1 MQAAAIFTPY
11 FRQKRNIFY
20 FFGILNAEKRKNRK
34 NMEGNWILKIY
45 INNKSTANIETTI
58 QRWKHV
64 RRKGNHYVG
73 NYIKKPKKEIA
84 KLRRLGIKYDC
95 YRVEYER
102 ANNYRQTFFSRTS
115 GPYTCRYCNKKLS
128 KTQVYVD
135 HIVPVSK
142 VQKTNYAKMML
153 NLSRYS
159 NVNDIKNLAPACRTC
174 NLKKSDKMGV
184 WIIRG
189 WLGKYKAYWIIL
201 AILKFLGLALMLL
214 GTVYIFKLFGWKIP
228 YL

>member
-128 KTQVYVD
+128 KTQVYSTFWNVKAFGAY
-135 HIVPVSK
+135 IVLYAVSFMLMNSHVILSLIIGIAMFVINLLLQHRISK
-142 VQKTNYAKMML
+142 AFGKGWGYAVGL
-153 NLSRYS
+153 TLLYPIVGIVLFNGNNLTK
-159 NVNDIKNLAPACRTC
+159 ND
-174 NLKKSDKMGV
+174 
-184 WIIRG
+184 
-189 WLGKYKAYWIIL
+189 
-201 AILKFLGLALMLL
+201 
-214 GTVYIFKLFGWKIP
+214 
-228 YL
+228 